1 MKTSS
6 FFEPISRSIPTLPS
20 LEAIVR
26 VRNVPNRSI
35 SVRNTPMRM
44 PAIQAIALLLSASL
58 AFITLSACGAKP
70 EAQAAANSGEKAGEK
85 PVAGT
90 NTTSAAIAAVTKVVA
105 LGRVEPEGKIAAL
118 SLETAGV
125 VRDIYVREGQH
136 VESGAQ
142 LLELSHDVESARLAF
157 AQTKSGTQGS
167 EVEVI
172 KASLQSAQLRAQN
185 QKEKFERLQKIFDS
199 GAETRQNLDNA
210 KTDFETAQR
219 ETERLQASLQSA
231 QSRVREFAADARVAQ
246 AEIARKTLRAPSD
259 GTILSVNP
267 VRGGSVESGKSVMD
281 FAPDGAVTVL
291 CEVDELFVNKL
302 QLGQT
307 ATIRSQGG
315 SEALAQGTVMSIAPY
330 LKKKSIF
337 SDEAAALEDR
347 RIREVRVKLSNAGTL
362 LLGSRV
368 ECVIAVK

>member
-1 MKTSS
+1 
-6 FFEPISRSIPTLPS
+6 
-20 LEAIVR
+20 
-26 VRNVPNRSI
+26 
-35 SVRNTPMRM
+35 
-44 PAIQAIALLLSASL
+44 
-58 AFITLSACGAKP
+58 
-70 EAQAAANSGEKAGEK
+70 
-85 PVAGT
+85 
-90 NTTSAAIAAVTKVVA
+90 
-105 LGRVEPEGKIAAL
+105 
-118 SLETAGV
+118 
-125 VRDIYVREGQH
+125 
-136 VESGAQ
+136 
-142 LLELSHDVESARLAF
+142 VESARLAF